1 MPHADLQQPYSDI
14 HLLSEPLIMDISGR
28 YTSLKPDGL
37 TTLSQYDRWLR
48 PRPNT
53 QWQTLENQTLIDQ
66 SRFNSG
72 SVCEDETTSD
82 SEDEEIKSFHG
93 TSDSEG
99 SDSGS
104 EENNIIECFLRVME
118 DQDLR
123 RDSIARLRQL
133 FKSATLE
140 RLEEGTRDFKGSRI
154 LLEDRNF
161 SRKQFRPYP
170 RSMTPKQLYSALE
183 KQVRRNA
190 HNRVS

>member
-1 MPHADLQQPYSDI
+1 
-14 HLLSEPLIMDISGR
+14 MDISGCCI
-28 YTSLKPDGL
+28 SLKPNES
-37 TTLSQYDRWLR
+37 TTLFRYDRWLR

-53 QWQTLENQTLIDQ
+53 QWQNLENQKLIDQ

-72 SVCEDETTSD
+72 PPYEDETTSD
-82 SEDEEIKSFHG
+82 SEDEEIGSFHEKK
-93 TSDSEG
+93 SDPEG
-99 SDSGS
+99 SDSES
-104 EENNIIECFLRVME
+104 EEEDIIECLLRLME

-140 RLEEGTRDFKGSRI
+140 RLEEGTMDFEGSRI

-161 SRKQFRPYP
+161 SHKQFRPYP

-183 KQVRRNA
+183 KQVSRNA
-190 HNRVS
+190 YHRHS

>member
-1 MPHADLQQPYSDI
+1 MPRFNSQKSDSNI
-14 HLLSEPLIMDISGR
+14 HLLLAPLIMDVSGHC
-28 YTSLKPDGL
+28 TSLKPDGS
-37 TTLSQYDRWLR
+37 TTLFQYDRWLR

-53 QWQTLENQTLIDQ
+53 QWQNLENQTLIDQ

-72 SVCEDETTSD
+72 SLYEDETTSD
-82 SEDEEIKSFHG
+82 SEDEIGSFHEKK
-93 TSDSEG
+93 SDPEG
-99 SDSGS
+99 SDSES
-104 EENNIIECFLRVME
+104 EEEDIIECLLRVIE

-140 RLEEGTRDFKGSRI
+140 RLEEGTMGFEGSRI

-161 SRKQFRPYP
+161 SHKQFRPYP

-183 KQVRRNA
+183 KRVSRNA
-190 HNRVS
+190 YHRHS